1 MQHKN
6 TLSTLALAK
15 FALAKS
21 NFVKSKLVKSKFV
34 KSDVVNPNILL
45 KPIALCCAIFLHA
58 SAQAQI
64 TLEPVISAT
73 RKLDADLNIR
83 AAVTVLTRADI
94 EKSMAQDALQVLKRV
109 SGLDLART
117 GGPGSSTSVFMR
129 GSNSNHVL
137 VLIDGVRVASSNTG
151 GYTFEQLPVEMIER
165 IEIVRGPQAALW
177 GSDAIGGL
185 IHIYT
190 RAQALGEGAPVSG
203 ELLVGSQ
210 GRFRTSAAAGLGDAD
225 FGAGISLSRLGLEG
239 FSAQNPR
246 GFGFNPDDDGSYA
259 NRALLSA
266 HAKPDATLGF
276 KLSAGRNSTDVM
288 FDQGRSDLVDRFLS
302 IAADKQVTESYSHQ
316 LVLGYASQNLVTPV
330 FGAQFQSN
338 RLQFD
343 WHHNV
348 AIEEGALGFG
358 LNTLKEEGAST
369 SFGNTTFD
377 EQRDSIGVYARVEKR
392 FGAHGF
398 DVSGRHND
406 DSKAGSNSVLSAS
419 YGLQM
424 SEQALIYLSFGQ
436 GFRAANFNELFSP
449 GFGGLFAGNPDLA
462 PEQSRSAELGIKW
475 QLQDHLYVS
484 ASAFSTRIQDLIS
497 FSGGRTFRAEN
508 INRARIDGIEL
519 NASAEFATCE
529 SRLGATLQDPKNAR
543 TDQPLLRRPKRKASA
558 SVSCDVGGLTLSAG
572 ANVFSER
579 ADFGATLPGYGTL
592 DLGLSTELNERT
604 VLSFALENALDK
616 NYELASGFNTPG
628 QTLMLSLRWQ

>member
-1 MQHKN
+1 MQHRTN
-6 TLSTLALAK
+6 S
-15 FALAKS
+15 
-21 NFVKSKLVKSKFV
+21 
-34 KSDVVNPNILL
+34 PII
-45 KPIALCCAIFLHA
+45 KPIAFCCAIFLHA
-58 SAQAQI
+58 SAHAQI
-64 TLEPVISAT
+64 TLQPVISAT

-83 AAVTVLTRADI
+83 AAVTVLTRSDI
-94 EKSMAQDALQVLKRV
+94 EKSMAQDALQLLKRV
-109 SGLDLART
+109 SGIDLART

-151 GYTFEQLPVEMIER
+151 GYAFEQLPVEMIER

-190 RAQALGEGAPVSG
+190 RAQVVSEGKAPVSG
-203 ELLVGSQ
+203 ELLVGTQ

-225 FGAGISLSRLGLEG
+225 FGAGISLSRSGLEG

-266 HAKPDATLGF
+266 HAKPSDDLGF
-276 KLSAGRNSTDVM
+276 KLSAGRNTTDVL
-288 FDQGRSDLVDRFLS
+288 FDQGRSDLVDRFLA
-302 IAADKQVTESYSHQ
+302 IRADKKVGENYSHE
-316 LVLGYASQNLVTPV
+316 LVLGYASQNLTTPV
-330 FGAQFQSN
+330 FGSQFQSN

-348 AIEEGALGFG
+348 AIEQGAVGFG
-358 LNTLKEEGAST
+358 LNSLKEKGTST
-369 SFGNTTFD
+369 SFGDTTFD
-377 EQRDSIGVYARVEKR
+377 EKRDSFGVYARLEKN
-392 FGAHGF
+392 FGVHGF
-398 DVSGRHND
+398 DISGRHND
-406 DSKAGSNSVLSAS
+406 DSRAGSNSVLNAS
-419 YGLQM
+419 YGLQI
-424 SEQALIYLSFGQ
+424 SEQALIYASFGQ

-449 GFGGLFAGNPDLA
+449 GFGGLFAGNPGLA
-462 PEQSRSAELGIKW
+462 PEQSRSTELGVKW

-484 ASAFSTRIQDLIS
+484 ASGFSTKIQDLIS
-497 FSGGRTFRAEN
+497 FSGGETFRAEN
-508 INRARIDGIEL
+508 INRASIDGLEL
-519 NASAEFATCE
+519 NASAEFSACD
-529 SRLGATLQDPKNAR
+529 SRIGVTLQDPKNAR

-558 SVSCDVGGLTLSAG
+558 NLSCDVAGITLGAN

-579 ADFGATLPGYGTL
+579 ADFGAKLPGYGTL
-592 DLGLSTELNERT
+592 DLALSTSFNERT
-604 VLSFALENALDK
+604 ILSLALENALDK

-628 QTLMLSLRWQ
+628 QTLMLSLRWN

>member
-1 MQHKN
+1 MQHR
-6 TLSTLALAK
+6 
-15 FALAKS
+15 S
-21 NFVKSKLVKSKFV
+21 NE
-34 KSDVVNPNILL
+34 IIL
-45 KPIALCCAIFLHA
+45 KPIALCCAIFLH
-58 SAQAQI
+58 SMAQAQI
-64 TLEPVISAT
+64 TLEPVVSAT

-94 EKSMAQDALQVLKRV
+94 EKSMAQDALQLLKRI
-109 SGLDLART
+109 SGIDLART

-151 GYTFEQLPVEMIER
+151 GYAFEQLPIEMIER

-190 RAQALGEGAPVSG
+190 RAQAAVDGKAPISG

-225 FGAGISLSRLGLEG
+225 FGAGISLSRSGLAG

-266 HAKPDATLGF
+266 HANPSVDLGF
-276 KLSAGRNSTDVM
+276 KLSAGRNSTDVL
-288 FDQGRSDLVDRFLS
+288 FDQGRSDLVDRFLA
-302 IAADKQVTESYSHQ
+302 IRADKQVSENYSHE
-316 LVLGYASQNLVTPV
+316 LVLGYASQNLTTPA
-330 FGAQFQSN
+330 FGSQFQSN

-348 AIEEGALGFG
+348 AIEQGAVGFG
-358 LNTLKEEGAST
+358 LNSLKEEGVSS
-369 SFGNTTFD
+369 SFGSTTFD
-377 EQRDSIGVYARVEKR
+377 EKRDSFGVYARLEKH

-398 DVSGRHND
+398 DISARHND
-406 DSKAGSNSVLSAS
+406 DSKAGSNSVINAS
-419 YGLQM
+419 YGLQI
-424 SEQALIYLSFGQ
+424 SDQALVYASFGQ

-449 GFGGLFAGNPDLA
+449 GFGGLFAGNPSLA
-462 PEQSRSAELGIKW
+462 PEQSRSAELGVKW
-475 QLQDHLYVS
+475 QLQDQLYVS
-484 ASAFSTRIQDLIS
+484 ASAFSTKIQDLIS

-508 INRARIDGIEL
+508 INRASIDGLEI
-519 NASAEFATCE
+519 NASAEFANCE
-529 SRLGATLQDPKNAR
+529 SGIGATLQDPKNAR
-543 TDQPLLRRPKRKASA
+543 TNRPLLRRPKRKASA
-558 SVSCDVGGLTLSAG
+558 QVSCEVAGLTLSAN
-572 ANVFSER
+572 ASAFSER

-592 DLGLSTELNERT
+592 DLGLSTALNERT
-604 VLSFALENALDK
+604 VLSLSLENALDK